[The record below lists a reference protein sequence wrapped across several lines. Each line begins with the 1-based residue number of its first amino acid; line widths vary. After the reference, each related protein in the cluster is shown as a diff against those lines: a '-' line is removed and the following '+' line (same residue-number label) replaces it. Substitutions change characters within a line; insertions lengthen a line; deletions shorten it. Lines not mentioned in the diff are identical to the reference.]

1 MKFRLIVLF
10 AIAAVL
16 FSSSSCTGSKGD
28 TEKKPS
34 VKLLVVHAGSLS
46 IPFKEISKEFMK
58 TYPEVEVMLESY
70 GSRTAARQVSDLKRE
85 VDIVASADS
94 DVIRKLLYP
103 EFAEYCI
110 DFTTNEMVLV
120 YTEDSKFRE
129 EINISN
135 WYEILMKEGVEY
147 GHSDPNSDPCGY
159 RAVLTIK
166 LAENFYKKEGLFKNF
181 SKNTKKKNIR
191 PKEVDLL
198 AMIEAGELD
207 YLFIYRSVAEQHK
220 LKYLSLPPQVN
231 LVSAEYSDL
240 YSQVSIEV
248 TGKKPGEVIIK
259 KGAPM
264 VYGITI
270 PKSVKNKE
278 WAVKFIEFI
287 LGEKGREIMKS
298 NGQPVLMPPVIDNPE
313 KAPEELRGMSPCSG
327 CPGC

>member
-1 MKFRLIVLF
+1 MKFKLILLLVL
-10 AIAAVL
+10 AVSL
-16 FSSSSCTGSKGD
+16 ISISNCSGSKED
-28 TEKKPS
+28 TDGKS
-34 VKLLVVHAGSLS
+34 VVKLLVVHAGSLS

-58 TYPEVEVMLESY
+58 TYPGVEVMLESY

-103 EFAEYCI
+103 EFADYCL

-120 YTEDSKFRE
+120 YTGKSMFKNELTGE
-129 EINISN
+129 N
-135 WYEILMKEGVEY
+135 WFEVLTREGVEF

-159 RAVLTIK
+159 RAVLAMK
-166 LAENFYKKEGLFKNF
+166 LAEKFYKKPGLFENLK
-181 SKNTKKKNIR
+181 SRIKKKNIR

-220 LKYLSLPPQVN
+220 LEYLSLPPQVN
-231 LVSAEYSDL
+231 LVSAEHSEL
-240 YSQVSIEV
+240 YSQVSIEIS
-248 TGKKPGEVIIK
+248 GKKPGEKIIK

-270 PKSVKNKE
+270 PKSVIHKD
-278 WAVKFIEFI
+278 WAVKFVKFI
-287 LGEKGREIMKS
+287 LGEKGREIMKA
-298 NGQPVLMPPVIDNPE
+298 NGQPVMTPPVIDHPE
-313 KAPEELRGMSPCSG
+313 KAPSELRGASPCSG